1 MGAKRS
7 TLSGLSGMGDL
18 FLTCSSKES
27 RNFSLGIDLAKGK
40 TLSENMQKKF
50 SVAEGAFTVRAL
62 KKLATQQKLDLPLN
76 EAVYRVLYR
85 KKNIDSTIQELLNRP
100 LTKE

>member
-1 MGAKRS
+1 
-7 TLSGLSGMGDL
+7 MGDL

-40 TLSENMQKKF
+40 TLNEIIQKKF
-50 SVAEGAFTVRAL
+50 SIAEGVFTVRAL
-62 KKLATQQKLDLPLN
+62 KKLADREKLDLPIN

-85 KKNIDSTIQELLNRP
+85 KKNIDLTIQELLNRP
-100 LTKE
+100 ITKE

>member
-1 MGAKRS
+1 
-7 TLSGLSGMGDL
+7 
-18 FLTCSSKES
+18 
-27 RNFSLGIDLAKGK
+27 
-40 TLSENMQKKF
+40 MQKKF
-50 SVAEGAFTVRAL
+50 SVAEGAFTVSAL
-62 KKLATQQKLDLPLN
+62 KKLAAQQKLDLPLN